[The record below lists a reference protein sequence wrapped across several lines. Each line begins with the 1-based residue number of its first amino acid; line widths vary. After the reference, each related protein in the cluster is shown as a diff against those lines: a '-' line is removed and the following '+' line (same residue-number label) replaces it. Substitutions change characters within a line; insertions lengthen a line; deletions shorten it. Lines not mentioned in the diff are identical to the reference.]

1 MRSVP
6 FTVAAAAG
14 ALLLLSGCGGSGD
27 GGAGN
32 GSDSSD
38 GPLAEYMKPVT
49 SAYDD
54 IDYDKLRAQQEN
66 IIAACMQEAGFEY
79 IPDDPG
85 SSSASDSGPWDG
97 ELEWGSVEFA
107 EKYGYGYSGGSES
120 EEGEQEEWV
129 DPNADYLAAMSESER
144 AAYEAA
150 LWGQQDEVE
159 VEVEDDAEVE
169 WDWTK
174 AGCTGKASNEAYGD
188 ASSAYEDPAFVDLQ
202 DEMTRLYEKVLTD
215 PKLTALDAEWS
226 ACMNDAGFDFAKV
239 NEASDSIDE
248 AYTALW
254 EAADPDTGSV
264 DKTAEA
270 DLREK
275 EMATAIAD
283 AKCQTKVGYQKK
295 AREVQFALEQ
305 EFVDTHKAELD
316 AWIEQY
322 ATEKSAK

>member
-14 ALLLLSGCGGSGD
+14 ALLLLSACSGGSGSD
-27 GGAGN
+27 AGKDA
-32 GSDSSD
+32 SAKE
-38 GPLAEYMKPVT
+38 GPLEAYIKPVT
-49 SAYDD
+49 SAYDN
-54 IDYDKLRAQQEN
+54 IDYEKMQVEQEN
-66 IIAACMQEAGFEY
+66 IIASCMQEAGFEY
-79 IPDDPG
+79 TPQDVSSISTAWDD
-85 SSSASDSGPWDG
+85 
-97 ELEWGSVEFA
+97 ELEWGSEEFA
-107 EKYGYGYSGGSES
+107 EKYGYGYSSGPRSED
-120 EEGEQEEWV
+120 GEEEWV
-129 DPNADYLAAMSESER
+129 DPNADYVAAMSESER

-150 LWGQQDEVE
+150 LWGEPQGDSLDE
-159 VEVEDDAEVE
+159 DAEYE

-174 AGCTGKASNEAYGD
+174 AGCYGKASNDTYG
-188 ASSAYEDPAFVDLQ
+188 ATYSAYEDPAFVDLQ
-202 DEMTRLYEKVLTD
+202 EEMGRLYEKVEAD
-215 PKLTALDAEWS
+215 PKLAALDADWS

-239 NEASDSIDE
+239 SEASESISE
-248 AYTALW
+248 AYNALW
-254 EAADPDTGSV
+254 EAADPDTGSI